1 MNPNQED
8 GQDMGTELDETS
20 ASAIVHAAKR
30 KKEARAKARAE
41 RLRTR
46 EPVGAKCLECG
57 EEWTVA
63 YLPIDLMLLAKILSG
78 VHCPNCGAGPK
89 RLVCRE
95 AEHRT

>member
-1 MNPNQED
+1 MATRELEE
-8 GQDMGTELDETS
+8 QD
-20 ASAIVHAAKR
+20 
-30 KKEARAKARAE
+30 RAE

-46 EPVGAKCLECG
+46 EPVPGKCLDCG

-63 YLPIDLMLLAKILSG
+63 YLPIDLMLFAKILSG